1 MSSGGVLGKCSLQ
14 LRTWGRR
21 GVVCLS
27 GHGQILQR
35 PVGVFGNF
43 SPVSHG
49 PAPPSCL
56 CPKDLSDL
64 SSGPCLGSLVG
75 GPCALLGSAL
85 APLLPALACSLVL
98 RPGSVGLRKGLILAL
113 LALSWISC
121 CMRTESRA
129 CALSRCK
136 CVRIESRACP
146 SVRPWPCAR
155 CCPRVPFFQ
164 TRGGGWCE
172 FGRHGE
178 LGKLE
183 P

>member
-1 MSSGGVLGKCSLQ
+1 MLSATEDLGAP
-14 LRTWGRR
+14 GRGDLLGR
-21 GVVCLS
+21 
-27 GHGQILQR
+27 GQILQR
-35 PVGVFGNF
+35 PVGVLGCFPPIALVLPPPHDCDRRSSLIFPLG
-43 SPVSHG
+43 PV
-49 PAPPSCL
+49 L
-56 CPKDLSDL
+56 
-64 SSGPCLGSLVG
+64 
-75 GPCALLGSAL
+75 ALLWAVLVRSWVRL
-85 APLLPALACSLVL
+85 LPLSCPLLPARWFFGLVL
-98 RPGSVGLRKGLILAL
+98 VGLRKGLILAL

-146 SVRPWPCAR
+146 SVRPWPCVR

-178 LGKLE
+178 LGKLK
-183 P
+183 PRR